1 MNKFLQYIPGFRSNV
16 LWKKATASVYY
27 LFCLLML
34 TVGFDAFLF
43 FASIPFVVF
52 SLVDLIQRNKKGIPL
67 KRALIPFVLS
77 LAIVI
82 TGLSMSPTTE
92 DTKGP
97 ELSSPIAQEYQ
108 TQTQEQPTN
117 AEVGEQ
123 LEPEIEEN
131 KPVEQEGSTSEAE
144 KSDASEKSQESSQPT
159 VDDESSNTPGK
170 PDNQQKDTSNV
181 SVNKKLKVHFIDV
194 GQADSILIQTPDGKS
209 MLIDAGNNADG
220 QAVVSYLKGQG
231 VSKIDILVGTHP
243 HEDHIGGMDNVINSF
258 EIGQIYM
265 PKVSHTTKTYED
277 VLTAISRKGLKIT
290 SPTPGSTFSL
300 GEVRFTILAPNSST
314 YEDMNDYSIVLKME
328 YGNTSFLFTGDA
340 EQVSENE
347 IIAKGYNLKADVLK
361 VGHHGSSS
369 STSQAFLDKVSPKYA
384 VIMVGSDN
392 NYGHPHKETM
402 DKLEAKGI
410 PVYRTDENGTIV
422 ATSDGNNI
430 TFNTQP
436 GSYTSRGSGSTS
448 SNNGG
453 TTSSNSSS
461 KTTTS
466 GSEKTSSESSTTV
479 VTPSTP
485 NKNNADRIVYWTP
498 KGKSYHFSKDCPT
511 LSRSK
516 TILSGPLSECP
527 KSDPCDRCTY

>member
-1 MNKFLQYIPGFRSNV
+1 
-16 LWKKATASVYY
+16 
-27 LFCLLML
+27 ML
-34 TVGFDAFLF
+34 TVGFGAFLF

-77 LAIVI
+77 LAIAI

-92 DTKGP
+92 HTKGP
-97 ELSSPIAQEYQ
+97 ELSSPIAQEDQ

-131 KPVEQEGSTSEAE
+131 KPVEQEGSTSE
-144 KSDASEKSQESSQPT
+144 
-159 VDDESSNTPGK
+159 
-170 PDNQQKDTSNV
+170 

>member
-34 TVGFDAFLF
+34 TVGFGAFLF

-77 LAIVI
+77 LAIAI

-97 ELSSPIAQEYQ
+97 ELSSPIAQEDQ

-159 VDDESSNTPGK
+159 VD
-170 PDNQQKDTSNV
+170 KDTSNV

-422 ATSDGNNI
+422 ATSDGTNI
-430 TFNTQP
+430 TFNTEP
-436 GSYTSRGSGSTS
+436 GSYASRNGSTASSGETSSSGSGSASS
-448 SNNGG
+448 SNND
-453 TTSSNSSS
+453 
-461 KTTTS
+461 
-466 GSEKTSSESSTTV
+466 SEKATTEAPTSVT
-479 VTPSTP
+479 TPSTS
-485 NKNNADRIVYWTP
+485 NDRIVYWTP
-498 KGKSYHFSKDCPT
+498 NGKSYHYTKDCPT
-511 LSRSK
+511 LARSK

-527 KSDPCDRCTY
+527 KSDPCDKCVR

>member
-34 TVGFDAFLF
+34 TVGFGAFLF

-77 LAIVI
+77 LAIAI

-97 ELSSPIAQEYQ
+97 ELSSPIAQEDQ

-131 KPVEQEGSTSEAE
+131 KPVEQEGSTSE
-144 KSDASEKSQESSQPT
+144 
-159 VDDESSNTPGK
+159 
-170 PDNQQKDTSNV
+170 

>member
-34 TVGFDAFLF
+34 TVGFGAFLF

-77 LAIVI
+77 LAIAI

-92 DTKGP
+92 HTKGP
-97 ELSSPIAQEYQ
+97 ELSSPIAQEDQ

-123 LEPEIEEN
+123 LEP
-131 KPVEQEGSTSEAE
+131 A
-144 KSDASEKSQESSQPT
+144 

>member
-1 MNKFLQYIPGFRSNV
+1 
-16 LWKKATASVYY
+16 
-27 LFCLLML
+27 ML
-34 TVGFDAFLF
+34 TVGFGAFLF

-77 LAIVI
+77 LAIAI

-97 ELSSPIAQEYQ
+97 ELSSPIAQEDQ

-131 KPVEQEGSTSEAE
+131 KPVEQEGSTSE
-144 KSDASEKSQESSQPT
+144 
-159 VDDESSNTPGK
+159 
-170 PDNQQKDTSNV
+170 

>member
-34 TVGFDAFLF
+34 TVGFGAFLF

-77 LAIVI
+77 LAIAI

-92 DTKGP
+92 HTKGP
-97 ELSSPIAQEYQ
+97 ELSSPIAQEDQ

-131 KPVEQEGSTSEAE
+131 KPVEQEGSTSE
-144 KSDASEKSQESSQPT
+144 
-159 VDDESSNTPGK
+159 
-170 PDNQQKDTSNV
+170 

>member
-34 TVGFDAFLF
+34 TVGFGAFLF

-77 LAIVI
+77 LAIAI

-97 ELSSPIAQEYQ
+97 ELSSPIAQEDQ
-108 TQTQEQPTN
+108 TQTQEQP
-117 AEVGEQ
+117 
-123 LEPEIEEN
+123 I
-131 KPVEQEGSTSEAE
+131 EQEGSTSE
-144 KSDASEKSQESSQPT
+144 
-159 VDDESSNTPGK
+159 
-170 PDNQQKDTSNV
+170 